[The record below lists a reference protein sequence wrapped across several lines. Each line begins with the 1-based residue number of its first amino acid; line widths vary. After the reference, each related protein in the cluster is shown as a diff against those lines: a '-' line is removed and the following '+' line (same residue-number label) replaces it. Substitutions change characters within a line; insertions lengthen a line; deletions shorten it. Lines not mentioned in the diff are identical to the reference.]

1 VTKKLEGKIALITGG
16 NSGIGLLTAKKFV
29 SEGAYA
35 FITGRREAELT
46 EAAKQIGRN
55 VRGVQGDVSSLGE
68 LDRLFAQI
76 KREKGRI
83 DVLFANAGFA
93 SLSPVEKI
101 TEQHYDSLFNTNV
114 KGLLFT
120 VLKAIPLMPDGSAII
135 LNASIVASKG
145 LPDFSVYSATKAAV
159 RSFARTLTTDL
170 KERRI
175 RVNAVS
181 PGLTDTPAW
190 HASESRRAIDVQR
203 CFACQVWHTRRDR
216 EGRAVSRLGRQQLPH
231 GNRMVRGW
239 RLRTGVVG
247 SWQTADKNGEPMVSA
262 RQES

>member
-1 VTKKLEGKIALITGG
+1 MKKLEGKIALITGG
-16 NSGIGLLTAKKFV
+16 TSGVGLATAKEFV

-35 FITGRREAELT
+35 FVTGRREAKLS
-46 EAAKQIGRN
+46 EAAKGIGRN
-55 VRGVQGDVSSLGE
+55 VRGVQGDVSSLSD

-76 KREKGRI
+76 KQEKGRI

-93 SLSPVEKI
+93 SFAPLGKI

-120 VLKAIPLMPDGSAII
+120 VLKAIPLMRDGSAII

-159 RSFARTLTTDL
+159 RSFAGTLTTDL
-170 KERRI
+170 KGRRI

-181 PGLTDTPAW
+181 PRFTDTPQW
-190 HASESRRAIDVQR
+190 HASEAVEQSMDIMSSGVPQARFGTPDEIAKAVVFLAGDDSRYITGTELFVDGG
-203 CFACQVWHTRRDR
+203 FAQV
-216 EGRAVSRLGRQQLPH
+216 
-231 GNRMVRGW
+231 
-239 RLRTGVVG
+239 
-247 SWQTADKNGEPMVSA
+247 
-262 RQES
+262 

>member
-1 VTKKLEGKIALITGG
+1 MGQLEGKIALITGG
-16 NSGIGLLTAKKFV
+16 NSGIGLATAKEFV

-35 FITGRREAELT
+35 FITGRREAELSK
-46 EAAKQIGRN
+46 AAKQIGRN
-55 VRGVQGDVSSLGE
+55 VRGVQGDVSSLSD

-76 KREKGRI
+76 RREKGRI

-93 SLSPVEKI
+93 SFAPLRKT

-170 KERRI
+170 KGCRI

-181 PGLTDTPAW
+181 PGFTDTPQW
-190 HASESRRAIDVQR
+190 HASEAVEQSMDTMSSGVPHARFGTPDEIEKAVVFLAGDDSSYITGTELFVDGG
-203 CFACQVWHTRRDR
+203 FAQV
-216 EGRAVSRLGRQQLPH
+216 
-231 GNRMVRGW
+231 
-239 RLRTGVVG
+239 
-247 SWQTADKNGEPMVSA
+247 
-262 RQES
+262 